1 MTRFDS
7 VLLDTGGSL
16 RKKYAA
22 LLSNMGKAVAL
33 ITLAVAALV
42 TFTDVGFG
50 SPTTESFTSSLLL
63 MLIASYVI
71 YFSLEGS
78 GERLGE
84 ESEEYILAITK
95 YRELCERIGGELFPS
110 LRAFIENYLKEELE
124 YRRKMRLY
132 SIGSSEEELSRYLGG
147 ERLPK
152 RRARQLRRI
161 AAMRT
166 AQLNPSSLL
175 SPSGRESRNELSN
188 PEGRKLIR
196 LIASLIPSS
205 VCMCVTVSVV
215 LSAKSGLDAAAVISG
230 IMKLCSLVI
239 IGARG
244 YYTGYFHVK
253 ESVAAWTL
261 AKARLLDAF
270 LKEREKAE
278 YAQG

>member
-16 RKKYAA
+16 KKKYTL

-33 ITLAVAALV
+33 ITLAVCALI

-50 SPTTESFTSSLLL
+50 SAGSESFTSNLLL

-71 YFSLEGS
+71 YFSLESS

-84 ESEEYILAITK
+84 ESEEYISALTK
-95 YRELCERIGGELFPS
+95 YRALCERVGGDLFPE
-110 LRAFIENYLKEELE
+110 LRAFVENYLKEELE

-147 ERLPK
+147 EEVPK

-161 AAMRT
+161 AAMR
-166 AQLNPSSLL
+166 AARLNPSSLL
-175 SPSGRESRNELSN
+175 STSQKDSRNELSS

-215 LSAKSGLDAAAVISG
+215 LSTKSGLDAAAVISG

-244 YYTGYFHVK
+244 YSTGYFHVK
-253 ESVAAWTL
+253 ESVTAWTL

-270 LKEREKAE
+270 LKEREKSKNE
-278 YAQG
+278 KG